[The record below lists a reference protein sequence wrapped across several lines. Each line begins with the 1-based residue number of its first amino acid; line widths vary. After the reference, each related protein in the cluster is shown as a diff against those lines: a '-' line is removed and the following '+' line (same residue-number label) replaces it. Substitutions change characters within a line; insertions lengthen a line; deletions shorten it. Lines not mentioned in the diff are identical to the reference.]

1 MQSTP
6 LEWVKSQWKTL
17 QGSLVGY
24 LQQKER
30 GLTLRRKKIYFFLFV
45 FSFGGFFLYCLV
57 SGLAGFGSSGFKVTS
72 IKRPLVKQQMQSLD
86 SIK

>member
-6 LEWVKSQWKTL
+6 LDWVKSQWKTL

-24 LQQKER
+24 LEQKER
-30 GLTLRRKKIYFFLFV
+30 GLTLRRKKVYFFLFV
-45 FSFGGFFLYCLV
+45 FSFGGFFLYSLV
-57 SGLAGFGSSGFKVTS
+57 SGLAGFGSIGFGVPPL
-72 IKRPLVKQQMQSLD
+72 KRPLVKHQAPPPD